1 MQDEKFVI
9 KTALNC
15 ISPPKSVETKSSE
28 ESDFIWR

>member
-15 ISPPKSVETKSSE
+15 ISSQKTVETKSSE
-28 ESDFIWR
+28 ESDFVWR

>member
-15 ISPPKSVETKSSE
+15 ISPQKTVETKSSE
-28 ESDFIWR
+28 ESDCVWR